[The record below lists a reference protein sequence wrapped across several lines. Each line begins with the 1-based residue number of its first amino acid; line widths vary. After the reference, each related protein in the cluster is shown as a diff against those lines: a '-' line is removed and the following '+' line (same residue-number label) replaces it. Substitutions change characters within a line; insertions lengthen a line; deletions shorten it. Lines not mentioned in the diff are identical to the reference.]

1 MEKCW
6 PVRLEVDSSC
16 ILHNINQIKELIG
29 NKVDIM
35 PVIKD
40 EGYKTGINNK
50 IDILRYS
57 NVKIVGVAIV
67 DEAVI
72 LREGGYTGEIF
83 VLNQIYKEDIES
95 VKKYDIT
102 LGIGDSS
109 FLKELGKS
117 SDYTFKIHIEIDTGM
132 GRTGVSLEKLE
143 EYIFECQ
150 KYSNIDVQGIY
161 THFSCSDT
169 DETFTKLQISR
180 FNEAI
185 ETCEK
190 HGINF
195 KYIHACN
202 SAGVINYKEA
212 YYNLV
217 RPGIILYG
225 YYPDKSLENKIDL
238 KPALKL
244 KSKISYIKEVPQG
257 TTISYG
263 KRYITDKP
271 CTIATVQMGY
281 ADGLRR
287 CLTNKGHV
295 VINGVVAPMI
305 GTICMDCFMVDVTN
319 VPNVKVGDT
328 VYIWDNKNITVE
340 DIADIYDT
348 INYEVISTISDR
360 VVREYI

>member
-6 PVRLEVDSSC
+6 PVRLEVDGSC
-16 ILHNINQIKELIG
+16 IIHNINQIKKQVG
-29 NKVDIM
+29 NNVDIM

-50 IDILRYS
+50 IEILKNS
-57 NVKIVGVAIV
+57 NIKIVGIAIT
-67 DEAVI
+67 DEAAI
-72 LREGGYTGEIF
+72 LRNGGYTGEIF
-83 VLNQIYKEDIES
+83 VLNQIYKEDIDS

-102 LGIGDSS
+102 LGIGDIG
-109 FLKELGKS
+109 FLKELGENK
-117 SDYTFKIHIEIDTGM
+117 DYTFRIHIEIDTGM
-132 GRTGVSLEKLE
+132 GRTGVSLDKLE
-143 EYIFECQ
+143 EYIYECQ
-150 KYSNIDVQGIY
+150 KYNNIDMQGIY

-169 DETFTKLQISR
+169 DEDFTKLQISR
-180 FNEAI
+180 FNKAI
-185 ETCEK
+185 KMCKER
-190 HGINF
+190 GIDF

-225 YYPDKSLENKIDL
+225 YYPDKSLENKMDL

-257 TTISYG
+257 ATISYG
-263 KRYITDKP
+263 KKYITDK
-271 CTIATVQMGY
+271 TRIIATVQMGY

-295 VINGVVAPMI
+295 VINGVIAPMV
-305 GTICMDCFMVDVTN
+305 GTICMDCFMVDVTD
-319 VPNVKVGDT
+319 VPNAKVGDT

-340 DIADIYDT
+340 DIADVYGT

>member
-1 MEKCW
+1 MKKCW
-6 PVRLEVDSSC
+6 PVRLEVDGGC
-16 ILHNINQIKELIG
+16 ILHNINQIKALVGE
-29 NKVDIM
+29 KVDIM

-50 IDILRYS
+50 IDILNRS
-57 NVKIVGVAIV
+57 DIKIVGVAIV
-67 DEAVI
+67 DEAVF
-72 LREGGYTGEIF
+72 LREEGYKKEIF
-83 VLNQIYKEDIES
+83 VLNQVYKEDLEF

-102 LGIGDSS
+102 LGIGDIN
-109 FLKELGKS
+109 FLKELGKNKE
-117 SDYTFKIHIEIDTGM
+117 YTFRIHIEVDTGM
-132 GRTGVSLEKLE
+132 GRTGIPTDRLE
-143 EYIFECQ
+143 EYIYECK
-150 KYSNIDVQGIY
+150 KYNNIDIQGIY

-169 DETFTKLQISR
+169 DEDFTKLQISR
-180 FNEAI
+180 FNNAI
-185 ETCEK
+185 SKCNEC
-190 HGINF
+190 GIKL

-202 SAGVINYKEA
+202 SAGVISYKEA

-225 YYPDKSLENKIDL
+225 YYPDKSLEKKLDL

-244 KSKISYIKEVPQG
+244 KSKISYIKDVPKG

-271 CTIATVQMGY
+271 RTIATVQMGY

-287 CLTNKGHV
+287 SLTNKGHV
-295 VINGVVAPMI
+295 VINGVIAPMV

-319 VPNVKVGDT
+319 VPDVKVGDT

-340 DIADIYDT
+340 DVADIYDT